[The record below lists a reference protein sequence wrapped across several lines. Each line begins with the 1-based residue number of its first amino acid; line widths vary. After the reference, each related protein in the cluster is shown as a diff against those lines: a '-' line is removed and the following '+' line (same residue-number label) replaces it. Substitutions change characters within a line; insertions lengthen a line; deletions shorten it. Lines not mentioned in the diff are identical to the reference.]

1 MSDKYSGLTTEMR
14 NEATFQLDTMTNLEI
29 VTLMNQEDKKVAF
42 AVEKALAPISQAVDL
57 IHRSMETGGRLFY
70 FGAGTSGRLGVL
82 DASECPPTFG
92 TQPELIQGVIAGG
105 ISALIKSVEGA
116 EDHPEFGME
125 DVRKYGVEAGD
136 VVVGIAASGT
146 TPYVQGVLSEAKKIG
161 AHTVLVSCNSDPLI
175 NLDTDVVIS
184 VVVGPEV
191 LSGSTRLK
199 SGTAQKMVL
208 NMLTTAT
215 MIRLG
220 KVYGNLMVNVQATNH
235 KLQDRVKRIV
245 MELTDATYEE
255 ADKLIKQAHGDAK
268 VAVIMRKK
276 GISSAEAVQLLREAD
291 GKIRPILE
299 SSP

>member
-1 MSDKYSGLTTEMR
+1 
-14 NEATFQLDTMTNLEI
+14 
-29 VTLMNQEDKKVAF
+29 
-42 AVEKALAPISQAVDL
+42 
-57 IHRSMETGGRLFY
+57 
-70 FGAGTSGRLGVL
+70 VL

-92 TQPELIQGVIAGG
+92 TQPELVQGVIAGG
-105 ISALIKSVEGA
+105 IGALIKSVEGA
-116 EDHPEFGME
+116 EDQPEFGME
-125 DVRKYGVEAGD
+125 DVRKHGVEAGD

-199 SGTAQKMVL
+199 AGTAQKMVL

-215 MIRLG
+215 MVRLG
-220 KVYGNLMVNVQATNH
+220 KVYGNLMVNVQATNS

-255 ADKLIKQAHGDAK
+255 ADKLIHQANGDAK
-268 VAVIMRKK
+268 VAIIMRKR
-276 GISSAEAVQLLREAD
+276 GISSAEAAQLLHDTE

-299 SSP
+299 SST